1 MTWKPTPKQ
10 ELSLETTADEVLFGG
25 SRGGGK
31 TDAALQWLLYDINNK
46 ALRQLVIRR
55 NATDLADFVDRAR
68 TKYTPLGAKVS
79 GNPAVITFPSGAT
92 IYTGHLA
99 TPDAYTKYQGWEIH
113 RLLME
118 EVTHIPTE
126 KLYEKLLGS
135 LRSTVPGI
143 NTQVFLTTNPGG
155 QGHEWVKDRFKID
168 NKPPGIKFEV
178 DGKTR
183 IYIPATIRDNI
194 HLMDADPGY
203 LKYLESLPPGLRE
216 QWLDGS
222 WDDMDIE
229 GAYYI
234 KQMNIAAKDGRITTV
249 PIESSLKTFTYW
261 DLGIADATSIWVI
274 QSNGR
279 EIRAVAYYENSG
291 EGLKHYV
298 NWLHDLRDKYNIT
311 YEGHYF
317 PHDIRVRELTTGQ
330 SRETALRKM
339 GLAVRL
345 VPNKGL
351 MDGIEA
357 GRNIIGRVW
366 FDADACKDG
375 IKALKNYRKEFDE
388 KHNTFKDKPLHD
400 WASHGADAWRYFAL
414 SWHDDMDKT
423 RIHSVNK
430 QGSSNDWNIFD

>member
-1 MTWKPTPKQ
+1 VTWKPTPKQ

-31 TDAALQWLLYDINNK
+31 TDSALQWLLYDIKNK

-143 NTQVFLTTNPGG
+143 TTQVFLTTNPGG
-155 QGHEWVKDRFKID
+155 QGHEWVKERFHID
-168 NKPPGIKFEV
+168 NKPHGEKFEV

-234 KQMNIAAKDGRITTV
+234 KQMNVAAKAGRITDV
-249 PIESSLKTFTYW
+249 PIEPTLKTFSYW
-261 DLGIADATSIWVI
+261 DLGMADATSIWVI
-274 QSNGR
+274 QAHGN
-279 EIRAVAYYENSG
+279 ELRAVAYYENSG
-291 EGLKHYV
+291 EGLRHYV
-298 NWLHDLRDKYNIT
+298 NWLHDLRDT
-311 YEGHYF
+311 HDFVFEGHYF
-317 PHDIRVRELTTGQ
+317 PHDIRVRELSTGQ
-330 SRETALRKM
+330 SREVALRKM
-339 GLAVRL
+339 GINVRM

-366 FDADACKDG
+366 FDAENCKDG
-375 IKALKNYRKEFDE
+375 IKCLKNYRKEFDE
-388 KHNTFKDKPLHD
+388 KHNVFKEKPLHD

-414 SWHDDMDKT
+414 SWNDQLG
-423 RIHSVNK
+423 K
-430 QGSSNDWNIFD
+430 QDRRQSHGTSNDWDIFD